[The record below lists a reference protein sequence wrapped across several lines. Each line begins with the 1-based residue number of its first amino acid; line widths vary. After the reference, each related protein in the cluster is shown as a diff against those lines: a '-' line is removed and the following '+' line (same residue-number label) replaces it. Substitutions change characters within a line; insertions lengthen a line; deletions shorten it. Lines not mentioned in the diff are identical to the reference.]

1 MDFAQNAITITQSYV
16 KTRTGDIMQ
25 EPKTKS
31 SIRVVNV
38 PSSIMNV
45 LKEHK
50 KGSQSKYVFSQ
61 KSNDKPVA
69 PRNFSHVFE
78 RWCAKARLERTRF
91 HDLRHTYASQL
102 LAENVHMKVVQAQL
116 GHSDIKVTMNRYSH
130 LTQGMQQ
137 EAASKLDEKFKQLH
151 IIKEAA

>member
-1 MDFAQNAITITQSYV
+1 MTNISIGLVFGEQVT
-16 KTRTGDIMQ
+16 
-25 EPKTKS
+25 KTKS

-38 PSSIMNV
+38 SSGIMKY
-45 LKEHK
+45 LKEYK
-50 KGSQSKYVFSQ
+50 KDSHSSYVFSQ

-78 RWCAKARLERTRF
+78 RWCTKAGLEKTRF

-102 LAENVHMKVVQAQL
+102 LAENVHMKIVQAQL